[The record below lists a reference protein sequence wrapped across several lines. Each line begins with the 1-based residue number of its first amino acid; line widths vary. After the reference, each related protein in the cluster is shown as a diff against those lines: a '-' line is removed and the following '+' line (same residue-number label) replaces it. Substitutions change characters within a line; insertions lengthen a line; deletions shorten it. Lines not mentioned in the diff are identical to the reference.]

1 MHGAPLSCCKGQTL
15 KIHPT
20 AVQGHGPSTATGVG
34 VREGG
39 RKEEFTCVPE
49 RDPQV
54 AAVPP
59 AAWFDPHVLTRHW
72 DNSPEL

>member
-1 MHGAPLSCCKGQTL
+1 MHRAPLSCCKGQTL

-39 RKEEFTCVPE
+39 RKEEFTCVCQRETPKWPLC
-49 RDPQV
+49 RQ
-54 AAVPP
+54 
-59 AAWFDPHVLTRHW
+59 LLGLIRIC
-72 DNSPEL
+72 